1 MYQDKQVMNTNRGK
15 ELRMIL
21 EEHRRRIIG
30 EMQDKIRDVRAH
42 GTAEP
47 SHAEDAEAD
56 IQDDLELALLQ
67 MKAET
72 LKRIDEALAR
82 LKGGTYG
89 YCYECGEEIAN
100 RRLSA
105 LPFAV
110 RCKDCEEIREAAAR
124 QRERGLAQQRGA
136 LVADLSA

>member
-1 MYQDKQVMNTNRGK
+1 
-15 ELRMIL
+15 MIL

-124 QRERGLAQQRGA
+124 QRERVVAQQRGA